1 LLEPDVL
8 PLDYARTVRHHREV
22 ITEYDGDAESFDLSP
37 VLAELDALEEAVERF
52 YDGIDAGDV
61 DPRRANEAMKRLSRH
76 LVRVNFTE
84 RGTFEQDPAMHRP
97 PYPRL
102 EPATTLDEL
111 AGNDYRF
118 RERNLKRAVN
128 HVVHE
133 LREARRELPV

>member
-1 LLEPDVL
+1 
-8 PLDYARTVRHHREV
+8 
-22 ITEYDGDAESFDLSP
+22 
-37 VLAELDALEEAVERF
+37 
-52 YDGIDAGDV
+52 
-61 DPRRANEAMKRLSRH
+61 MKRLSRH